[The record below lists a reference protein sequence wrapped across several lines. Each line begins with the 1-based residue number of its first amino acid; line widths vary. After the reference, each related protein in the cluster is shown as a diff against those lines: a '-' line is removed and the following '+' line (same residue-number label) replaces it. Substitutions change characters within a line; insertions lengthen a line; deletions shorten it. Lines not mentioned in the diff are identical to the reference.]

1 MLSLLRSGKCF
12 WLDEAKIQPIR
23 STTQI
28 WTDMVS
34 DLSLVWNFFARS
46 SSYLAV
52 VWWRREVSA
61 VFSGHGELNT
71 LTVPLS
77 FWQRP
82 FSLSYLISYIYAFRF
97 NCVATVKLLI
107 QRGANPAIAS
117 TNRSTALHFAARRGN
132 HKVAELLLDHAKVDI
147 NEKDFAHMTALH
159 LACVSGNIAISKML
173 LGRGADITAKS
184 TELMTPLHTAVYHGN
199 AGVAALILRTG
210 RYSGQA

>member
-1 MLSLLRSGKCF
+1 MEILCSFLGRHFAGKPVVASQDVG
-12 WLDEAKIQPIR
+12 WLAFQVMG
-23 STTQI
+23 S
-28 WTDMVS
+28 WTRWQYHLVFDN
-34 DLSLVWNFFARS
+34 DLFL
-46 SSYLAV
+46 YLAQ
-52 VWWRREVSA
+52 
-61 VFSGHGELNT
+61 FG
-71 LTVPLS
+71 P
-77 FWQRP
+77 
-82 FSLSYLISYIYAFRF
+82 FRF

-173 LGRGADITAKS
+173 LGRGADIRAKS

-199 AGVAALILRTG
+199 AEVAALILRTG
-210 RYSGQA
+210 RYSRQA